1 MVSTAVAPQRK
12 LLGMS
17 ASVGTSGPALA
28 GPDMLERLR
37 WLVDM
42 FGNNRVAEL
51 IGVSRSQPSRW
62 LSGQEGMGP
71 QSRRR
76 VADLDYVLGRL
87 VEVSVP
93 KVAWSW
99 LHGDNA
105 LLGGRPIDVLLLR
118 GPLAI
123 LAAVDLEA
131 EWGYV

>member
-1 MVSTAVAPQRK
+1 MASTARVTQHI

-17 ASVGTSGPALA
+17 KDGPVLVA
-28 GPDMLERLR
+28 PDMLERLR
-37 WLVDM
+37 WLVET
-42 FGNNRVAEL
+42 FGNNRMAEM

-62 LSGQEGMGP
+62 LSGQEGMSP

-87 VEVSVP
+87 VEVCVP
-93 KVAWSW
+93 DVAWSW

-105 LLGGRPIDVLLLR
+105 LLGGRPIDVMLLR

-123 LAAVDLEA
+123 LPAVNLEA